1 MVFLTYS
8 FNNYLLSAPLSGYF
22 RHIGSISELPD
33 SPKEENPL
41 LHLMGWEEAGSKRT
55 GNKQVKAGSK
65 RTGNKQVKYVVC

>member
-55 GNKQVKAGSK
+55 GNKQVK
-65 RTGNKQVKYVVC
+65 YVVC